1 MKLDP
6 ILTKATRAVQKGRYA
21 DAIHLLES
29 EAVRYH
35 DSFRYFYILATSCLY
50 AGDFGGAYTY
60 LKRAREIKMR
70 DPYTLIGIAALHLR
84 RGETDRAIELYL
96 EVLELDPRHRLAKKA
111 LSVVRK
117 YGAPETLSAWIEEG
131 RLPSLFPPLPKL
143 PSSAGAKI
151 LRAAVAGGITL
162 GIAVVLLELF
172 GVPLLP
178 RKSVARSGL
187 EATALESRD
196 RTQAVQTGG
205 AYRYILTQNQV
216 VSTYERARALF
227 IGYRDEAAKV
237 ELNRILESNAAEP
250 IKNKA
255 RLLLS
260 YAAVPGFDTLKDRF
274 AYVDVLK
281 DPFLYRDVHVIW
293 KGMAANLRGG
303 QNSTDF
309 DLLVGY
315 DTRNALEGIVPVHF
329 NFAMDV
335 NVEQPLEVLGRIVL
349 GTGKDGPGAILRLEG
364 LAVHQAVL
372 SRGNE
377 K

>member
-1 MKLDP
+1 MDP
-6 ILTKATRAVQKGRYA
+6 ILTKATRAVRKGRYA

-29 EAVRYH
+29 EVVRYH

-50 AGDFGGAYTY
+50 AGDFGGAFTY
-60 LKRAREIKMR
+60 LKRAREIKTR

-84 RGETDRAIELYL
+84 RGETDRAIDLYL
-96 EVLELDPRHRLAKKA
+96 EVLEQDPHHRLAKKA
-111 LSVVRK
+111 LSVIKK
-117 YGAPETLSAWIEEG
+117 YGAPEALNAWIEEG

-143 PSSAGAKI
+143 PVSPGLKVLRIAIAGLLA
-151 LRAAVAGGITL
+151 LGCTGI
-162 GIAVVLLELF
+162 VLELLGF
-172 GVPLLP
+172 PLLP
-178 RKSVARSGL
+178 PRPVARSGL

-216 VSTYERARALF
+216 VSTYEQARRLF
-227 IGYRDEAAKV
+227 IDYRDEAAKV

-260 YAAVPGFDTLKDRF
+260 YATVPGFDSLKDRF
-274 AYVDVLK
+274 SYAEVLK

-293 KGMAANLRGG
+293 KGMAANLRLG

-329 NFAMDV
+329 KFAMDV

-349 GTGKDGPGAILRLEG
+349 GTGKDGPGAVLRLEG
-364 LAVHQAVL
+364 LAVHQSVL
-372 SRGNE
+372 SRGND